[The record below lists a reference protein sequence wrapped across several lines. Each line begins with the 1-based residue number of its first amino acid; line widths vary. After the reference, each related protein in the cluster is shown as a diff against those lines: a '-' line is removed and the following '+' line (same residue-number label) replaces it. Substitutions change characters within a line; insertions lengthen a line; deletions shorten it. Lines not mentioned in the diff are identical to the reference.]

1 MKLKILKTF
10 ISTVMVVF
18 MLGVISTVDTVVNS
32 ATDKTEAI
40 ISVQQA
46 DDTTESAIM
55 AETAVR
61 SKSNIKKGL
70 VLFKIASTISV
81 LILYLAYMYSAW
93 KVVKT
98 ESQK

>member
-1 MKLKILKTF
+1 MKLKILKTC
-10 ISTVMVVF
+10 IATVMVVF
-18 MLGVISTVDTVVNS
+18 MLGVISTVDTVAKS

-61 SKSNIKKGL
+61 SKSNIKNGL
-70 VLFKIASTISV
+70 VLFKTASIILV
-81 LILYLAYMYSAW
+81 LAVYLGYIYSAW
-93 KVVKT
+93 KVSK
-98 ESQK
+98 K